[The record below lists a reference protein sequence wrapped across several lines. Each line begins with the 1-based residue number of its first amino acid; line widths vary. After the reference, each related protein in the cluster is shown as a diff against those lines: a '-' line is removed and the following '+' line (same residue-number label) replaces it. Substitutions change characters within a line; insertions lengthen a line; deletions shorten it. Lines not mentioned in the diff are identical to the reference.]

1 MNYIEY
7 LANKRQYQMD
17 GHVLLLEMKHACLFY
32 KAGKG
37 KTYPTIDAIRDID
50 FSMEGNARVLI
61 LSTAT
66 SITKM
71 WKVDIE
77 PQNILPNNT
86 VMMSFNKAIQDAT
99 KAQLLKVKWDVLV
112 VDECHHIKSHNS
124 KISKLVFQ
132 LTKRCK
138 YAFGLSGTPRGNSDV
153 DIYCIF
159 HNLHVSEWG
168 DVTYTNFVDI
178 CCDVDRK
185 FYNGCMIKV
194 PIGINEK
201 YRAGFQRNISMYSQ
215 RVDYTDEDGMP
226 ELNIDAIKIP
236 FKASKEYLQA
246 EEGVIKLSNYETTM
260 TKLAAISKL
269 HQLANGFLYITNDY
283 GDRETVQ
290 IQHNNKLDWIKE
302 NLPEDYC
309 TIVYRHEEDF
319 IQLMNILNEMKVSWT
334 DDITTYKKGNTR
346 VLLLQCS
353 QSESYNLQMCGEVIF
368 YTMDY
373 SYINFD
379 QMLHRFWRTGRDEA
393 VKVKILLNEHSIDE
407 KIWKIVSKKQSLS
420 DLFYAIKSE
429 EL

>member
-1 MNYIEY
+1 MNYSDY
-7 LANKRQYQMD
+7 LVNKKQYQMD

-37 KTYPTIDAIRDID
+37 KTYPTIDAIRDINS
-50 FSMEGNARVLI
+50 SMQGDAKVLI

-71 WKVDIE
+71 WKEDIE

-86 VMMSFNKAIQDAT
+86 VMMSFNKAIQNAT
-99 KAQLLKVKWDVLV
+99 KSQLLKIKWDIIV

-132 LTKRCK
+132 LTKKCK

-159 HNLHVSEWG
+159 HNMHVSEWG
-168 DVTYTNFVDI
+168 EVSYTDFIDI
-178 CCDVDRK
+178 CCDVDRR

-194 PIGINEK
+194 PTGINEK
-201 YRAGFQRNISMYSQ
+201 YRAGFQRNISVYSQ
-215 RVDYTDEDGMP
+215 RIDYTEEDDMP
-226 ELNIDAIKIP
+226 ELNIDTVKIT
-236 FKASKEYLQA
+236 FKPSKEYLQA
-246 EEGVIKLSNYETTM
+246 EEGIIKLSNYETTM

-269 HQLANGFLYITNDY
+269 HQLANGFLYISDDY
-283 GDRETVQ
+283 GDRETIQV
-290 IQHNNKLDWIKE
+290 QHNNKLDWIKE
-302 NLPEDYC
+302 NLPNDYC

-319 IQLMNILNEMKVSWT
+319 IQLMNILNEMNVSWT
-334 DDITTYKKGNTR
+334 DDITTYKKGNIM

-379 QMLHRFWRTGRDEA
+379 QMLHRFWRTGRDEP
-393 VKVKILLNEHSIDE
+393 VRVKILLNEHSIDE

>member
-50 FSMEGNARVLI
+50 FSMNGNAKVLI

-77 PQNILPNNT
+77 PQNILPNGT

-99 KAQLLKVKWDVLV
+99 KVQLLKVKWDILV

-215 RVDYTDEDGMP
+215 RIDYTDEDGMP

-302 NLPEDYC
+302 NLPENYC

>member
-1 MNYIEY
+1 MNYVEY
-7 LANKRQYQMD
+7 LANKRQYQID

-77 PQNILPNNT
+77 PQNILPKNT
-86 VMMSFNKAIQDAT
+86 VMMSFNKAIQEDT
-99 KAQLLKVKWDVLV
+99 KSQLLKVKWDVLV

-168 DVTYTNFVDI
+168 DVSYTNFVDI

-194 PIGINEK
+194 PVGINEK

-215 RVDYTDEDGMP
+215 RIDYTEEDGMP
-226 ELNIDAIKIP
+226 ELVIDAIKIP

-246 EEGVIKLSNYETTM
+246 ENGVIQLSNYETTM

-269 HQLANGFLYITNDY
+269 HQLANGFLYITNDD
-283 GDRETVQ
+283 GERETVQ
-290 IQHNNKLDWIKE
+290 IQYNNKLNWIKE
-302 NLPEDYC
+302 NIPDDYC

-319 IQLMNILNEMKVSWT
+319 IQLVNILNDMGVTWT
-334 DDITTYKKGNTR
+334 DDITTYKKGNIK

-379 QMLHRFWRTGRDEA
+379 QMLHRFWRTGRDEL

-407 KIWKIVSKKQSLS
+407 KIWRIVNNKQSLS